1 MSIDMTEII
10 KPFDMEKIIEKLQ
23 GKRQIFC
30 SEADFQLEMA
40 WVIKERYPDAE
51 VRLEYV
57 PKFDDKT
64 FNDKMRID
72 IIVFINNKWILIEL
86 KYKTKKGEMR
96 DKKTQEVFN
105 LKNQGAKDIGCYL
118 YLKDIMRIEIIKEQ
132 KIEIIKGQK
141 NNFKEG
147 YAVFLTNDE
156 TYLNPPQ
163 NNDCVYKD
171 FSLEHGITKH
181 GELKWAEHAGDWT
194 KKGGIEDPIT
204 LKGIYKM
211 EWNEF
216 SNVDKERSDGIFYYL
231 VTKII

>member
-1 MSIDMTEII
+1 MSI
-10 KPFDMEKIIEKLQ
+10 DMEKIIEKLQ

-40 WVIKERYPDAE
+40 WVIKEMYRDAK

-57 PKFDDKT
+57 LT
-64 FNDKMRID
+64 FNDKKMHID
-72 IIVFINNKWILIEL
+72 ILVFINNEWIPIEL
-86 KYKTKKGEMR
+86 KYKTKKS
-96 DKKTQEVFN
+96 KKEKMTDQITQEVFN

-118 YLKDIMRIEIIKEQ
+118 YLKDIMRIESIKQEV
-132 KIEIIKGQK
+132 K
-141 NNFKEG
+141 NNFEEG

-181 GELKWAEHAGDWT
+181 GELKWAEHTGAGT
-194 KKGGIEDPIT
+194 KKGIEDPII

-216 SNVDKERSDGIFYYL
+216 SKVNEERSDGTFYYL

>member
-1 MSIDMTEII
+1 MSI
-10 KPFDMEKIIEKLQ
+10 DMEKIIEKLQ

-40 WVIKERYPDAE
+40 WVIKEMYHDAE

-57 PKFDDKT
+57 PT
-64 FNDKMRID
+64 FNDKMHID
-72 IIVFINNKWILIEL
+72 ILVFISNKWIPIEL
-86 KYKTKKGEMR
+86 KYKTKNSKKGALE

-118 YLKDIMRIEIIKEQ
+118 YLKDIERIERIKEAV
-132 KIEIIKGQK
+132 K

-156 TYLNPPQ
+156 TYRNRPRKI
-163 NNDCVYKD
+163 NCDYKD
-171 FSLEHGITKH
+171 FSLEDERIIER
-181 GELKWAEHAGDWT
+181 GEPLKWASA
-194 KKGGIEDPIT
+194 KKNKGIEDPII

-216 SNVDKERSDGIFYYL
+216 SKVDEERSDGTFYYL

>member
-1 MSIDMTEII
+1 MSINMTEII
-10 KPFDMEKIIEKLQ
+10 KTLQ
-23 GKRQIFC
+23 KKRQIFC

-40 WVIKERYPDAE
+40 WVIKEMYTDAK

-72 IIVFINNKWILIEL
+72 IIVFINNEWIPIEL
-86 KYKTKKGEMR
+86 KYKTKKSKKGALE
-96 DKKTQEVFN
+96 DKITQEVFN

-118 YLKDIMRIEIIKEQ
+118 YLKDIKRIESIKEQ
-132 KIEIIKGQK
+132 KIEIIKGQEK

-147 YAVFLTNDE
+147 YAVFLTNDK
-156 TYLNPPQ
+156 TYLESPQ

-171 FSLEHGITKH
+171 FSLEDGAIKE
-181 GELKWAEHAGDWT
+181 GWLKWKKYPK
-194 KKGGIEDPIT
+194 KKGFEKPIT
-204 LKGIYKM
+204 LKGSYTM
-211 EWNEF
+211 EWKEF
-216 SNVDKERSDGIFYYL
+216 SNVDEERSDGTFYYL

>member
-10 KPFDMEKIIEKLQ
+10 KTFDMEKIIEKLQ
-23 GKRQIFC
+23 GKRQFFC

-40 WVIKERYPDAE
+40 WVIKEMYHDAE

-57 PKFDDKT
+57 PT
-64 FNDKMRID
+64 FNDKMHID
-72 IIVFINNKWILIEL
+72 ILVFISNKWIPIEL
-86 KYKTKKGEMR
+86 KYKTKNSKKEEIMI
-96 DKKTQEVFN
+96 DKKTQEGFN

-118 YLKDIMRIEIIKEQ
+118 YLKDIMRIEIIK
-132 KIEIIKGQK
+132 GQEK
-141 NNFKEG
+141 NNFKKG

-163 NNDCVYKD
+163 KKYCVYKD
-171 FSLEHGITKH
+171 FSLEDGAIKK
-181 GELKWAEHAGDWT
+181 GKLEWAEHTGDGT
-194 KKGGIEDPIT
+194 KKGIEDPII

-216 SNVDKERSDGIFYYL
+216 SNVDEERSDGTFYYL

>member
-1 MSIDMTEII
+1 MSI
-10 KPFDMEKIIEKLQ
+10 DMEKIIEKLQ

-40 WVIKERYPDAE
+40 WVIKEMYHDAE

-57 PKFDDKT
+57 PTFDDK
-64 FNDKMRID
+64 MHID
-72 IIVFINNKWILIEL
+72 ILVFINNEWIPIEL
-86 KYKTKKGEMR
+86 KYKTKNSKKGALE

-118 YLKDIMRIEIIKEQ
+118 YLKDIMRIESIKQEV
-132 KIEIIKGQK
+132 K
-141 NNFKEG
+141 NNFEEG
-147 YAVFLTNDE
+147 YAVFLTNDK
-156 TYLNPPQ
+156 TYLESPQ
-163 NNDCVYKD
+163 NNDCVYKE
-171 FSLEHGITKH
+171 FSLQHGITKH

-194 KKGGIEDPIT
+194 KKGGIEDPII

-216 SNVDKERSDGIFYYL
+216 SKVDEERSDGTFYYL

>member
-1 MSIDMTEII
+1 MSI
-10 KPFDMEKIIEKLQ
+10 DMEKIIEKLQ

-40 WVIKERYPDAE
+40 WVIKEMYHDAE

-57 PKFDDKT
+57 PT
-64 FNDKMRID
+64 FNDKMHID
-72 IIVFINNKWILIEL
+72 ILVFISNEWIPIEL
-86 KYKTKKGEMR
+86 KYKTKNSKKGALE

-118 YLKDIMRIEIIKEQ
+118 YLKDIMRIESIKQEV
-132 KIEIIKGQK
+132 K
-141 NNFKEG
+141 NNFEEG
-147 YAVFLTNDE
+147 YAVFLTNDK
-156 TYLNPPQ
+156 TYLESPQ
-163 NNDCVYKD
+163 NNDCVYKE
-171 FSLEHGITKH
+171 FSLQHGITKH

-194 KKGGIEDPIT
+194 KKGGIEDPII

-216 SNVDKERSDGIFYYL
+216 SKVDEERSDGTFYYL

>member
-1 MSIDMTEII
+1 MSINMTEVI
-10 KPFDMEKIIEKLQ
+10 KTLQ

-40 WVIKERYPDAE
+40 LVIKEMYSNAKL
-51 VRLEYV
+51 RLEYV
-57 PKFDDKT
+57 PTFD
-64 FNDKMRID
+64 DKMRID
-72 IIVFINNKWILIEL
+72 IIVFISNEWIPIEL
-86 KYKTKKGEMR
+86 KYKTKNSKKEEEMI
-96 DKKTQEVFN
+96 DQITQEVFN

-118 YLKDIMRIEIIKEQ
+118 YLKDIMRIESIKEQ
-132 KIEIIKGQK
+132 KIEIIKGQEK

-163 NNDCVYKD
+163 KNNCVYKD
-171 FSLEHGITKH
+171 FSLEDGAIKK
-181 GELKWAEHAGDWT
+181 GKLEWAEHTGDGT
-194 KKGGIEDPIT
+194 KKGIEDPIT

-211 EWNEF
+211 KWNEF

>member
-1 MSIDMTEII
+1 MSI
-10 KPFDMEKIIEKLQ
+10 DMEKIIEKLQ

-40 WVIKERYPDAE
+40 WVIKEMYHDAE

-57 PKFDDKT
+57 PTFDDK
-64 FNDKMRID
+64 MHID
-72 IIVFINNKWILIEL
+72 IIVFISNEWIPIEL
-86 KYKTKKGEMR
+86 KYKTKNS
-96 DKKTQEVFN
+96 KKEKMTDQITQEVFN

-118 YLKDIMRIEIIKEQ
+118 YLKDIMRIESIKQEV
-132 KIEIIKGQK
+132 K
-141 NNFKEG
+141 NNFEEG
-147 YAVFLTNDE
+147 YAVFLTNDK
-156 TYLNPPQ
+156 TYLESPQ
-163 NNDCVYKD
+163 NNDCVYKE
-171 FSLEHGITKH
+171 FSLQHGITKH

-194 KKGGIEDPIT
+194 KKGGIEDPII

-216 SNVDKERSDGIFYYL
+216 SKVDEERSDGTFYYL

>member
-1 MSIDMTEII
+1 MSIDMTEVI
-10 KPFDMEKIIEKLQ
+10 KTLQ

-40 WVIKERYPDAE
+40 WVIKEMYRDAE

-57 PKFDDKT
+57 PTFDDK
-64 FNDKMRID
+64 MHID
-72 IIVFINNKWILIEL
+72 IIVFISNEWIPIEL
-86 KYKTKKGEMR
+86 KYKTKNSKKGALE

-118 YLKDIMRIEIIKEQ
+118 YLKDIMRIESIKQEV
-132 KIEIIKGQK
+132 K
-141 NNFKEG
+141 NNFEEG
-147 YAVFLTNDE
+147 YAVFLTNDK
-156 TYLNPPQ
+156 TYLESPQ
-163 NNDCVYKD
+163 NNDCVYKE
-171 FSLEHGITKH
+171 FSLQHGITKH

-194 KKGGIEDPIT
+194 KKGGIEDPII

-211 EWNEF
+211 EWKEF
-216 SNVDKERSDGIFYYL
+216 SNVNEERSDGTFYYL

>member
-1 MSIDMTEII
+1 MSIDMA
-10 KPFDMEKIIEKLQ
+10 KIIEKLQ
-23 GKRQIFC
+23 DKRQIFC

-40 WVIKERYPDAE
+40 WVIKEMYRDAE

-57 PKFDDKT
+57 PTFDDK
-64 FNDKMRID
+64 MHID
-72 IIVFINNKWILIEL
+72 ILVFISNKWIPIEL
-86 KYKTKKGEMR
+86 KYKTKNS
-96 DKKTQEVFN
+96 KKEKMTDQITQEVFN

-118 YLKDIMRIEIIKEQ
+118 YLKDIERIERIKEAV
-132 KIEIIKGQK
+132 K

-156 TYLNPPQ
+156 TYRNRPRKI
-163 NNDCVYKD
+163 NCDYKD
-171 FSLEHGITKH
+171 FSLEDERIIER
-181 GELKWAEHAGDWT
+181 GEPLKWASA
-194 KKGGIEDPIT
+194 KKNKGIEDPII

-216 SNVDKERSDGIFYYL
+216 SKVDKERSDGTFYYL

>member
-1 MSIDMTEII
+1 MSI
-10 KPFDMEKIIEKLQ
+10 DMEKIIKTLQ

-40 WVIKERYPDAE
+40 WVIKEMYHDAE

-57 PKFDDKT
+57 PT
-64 FNDKMRID
+64 FNDKMHID
-72 IIVFINNKWILIEL
+72 ILVFISNKWIPIEL
-86 KYKTKKGEMR
+86 KYKTKNSKKGALE

-118 YLKDIMRIEIIKEQ
+118 YLKDIMRIESIKQEV
-132 KIEIIKGQK
+132 K
-141 NNFKEG
+141 NNFEEG
-147 YAVFLTNDE
+147 YAVFLTNDK
-156 TYLNPPQ
+156 TYLESPQ
-163 NNDCVYKD
+163 NNDCVYKE
-171 FSLEHGITKH
+171 FSLQHGITKH

-194 KKGGIEDPIT
+194 KKGGIEDPII

-211 EWNEF
+211 EWKEF
-216 SNVDKERSDGIFYYL
+216 SNVNEERSDGTFYYL

>member
-1 MSIDMTEII
+1 MSI
-10 KPFDMEKIIEKLQ
+10 DMEKIIEKLQ

-40 WVIKERYPDAE
+40 WVIKEMYRDAE

-57 PKFDDKT
+57 PTFDDK
-64 FNDKMRID
+64 MHID
-72 IIVFINNKWILIEL
+72 ILVFINNEWIPIEL
-86 KYKTKKGEMR
+86 KYKTKKS
-96 DKKTQEVFN
+96 KKEKMTDQITQEGFN
-105 LKNQGAKDIGCYL
+105 LKNQGAKNIGCYL
-118 YLKDIMRIEIIKEQ
+118 YLKDIERIERIKEAV
-132 KIEIIKGQK
+132 K

-147 YAVFLTNDE
+147 YAVFLTNDK
-156 TYLNPPQ
+156 TYLESPQ
-163 NNDCVYKD
+163 NNDCVYKE
-171 FSLEHGITKH
+171 FSLQHGITKH

-194 KKGGIEDPIT
+194 KKGGIEDPIK

-216 SNVDKERSDGIFYYL
+216 SKVDKERSDGTFYYL

>member
-1 MSIDMTEII
+1 MSIDMTEVI
-10 KPFDMEKIIEKLQ
+10 KTLQ

-40 WVIKERYPDAE
+40 WVIKEMYPDAK

-57 PKFDDKT
+57 PT
-64 FNDKMRID
+64 FNDKMHID
-72 IIVFINNKWILIEL
+72 ILVFISNKWIPIEL
-86 KYKTKKGEMR
+86 KYKTKNSKKGALE

-118 YLKDIMRIEIIKEQ
+118 YLKDIMRIESIKQEV
-132 KIEIIKGQK
+132 K
-141 NNFKEG
+141 NNFEEG
-147 YAVFLTNDE
+147 YAVFLTNDK
-156 TYLNPPQ
+156 TYLESPQ
-163 NNDCVYKD
+163 NNDCVYKE
-171 FSLEHGITKH
+171 FSLQHGITKH

-194 KKGGIEDPIT
+194 KKGGIEDPII

-211 EWNEF
+211 EWKEF
-216 SNVDKERSDGIFYYL
+216 SNVNEERSDGTFYYL

>member
-1 MSIDMTEII
+1 MSI
-10 KPFDMEKIIEKLQ
+10 DMEKIIKTLQ

-40 WVIKERYPDAE
+40 WVIKEMYPDAK

-57 PKFDDKT
+57 PT
-64 FNDKMRID
+64 FNDKMHID
-72 IIVFINNKWILIEL
+72 ILVFISNKWIPIEL
-86 KYKTKKGEMR
+86 KYKTKNSKKGALE
-96 DKKTQEVFN
+96 DKKTQEVLN

-118 YLKDIMRIEIIKEQ
+118 YLKDIMRIESIKQEV
-132 KIEIIKGQK
+132 K
-141 NNFKEG
+141 NNFEEG
-147 YAVFLTNDE
+147 YAVFLTNDK
-156 TYLNPPQ
+156 TYLKSPQ

-194 KKGGIEDPIT
+194 KKGGIEDSIT
-204 LKGIYKM
+204 LKGSYTM

-216 SNVDKERSDGIFYYL
+216 SKVNEERSDGTFYYL

>member
-1 MSIDMTEII
+1 MSINMTEII
-10 KPFDMEKIIEKLQ
+10 KTLQ

-40 WVIKERYPDAE
+40 WVIKEMYTDAK

-72 IIVFINNKWILIEL
+72 IIVFINNEWIPIEL
-86 KYKTKKGEMR
+86 KYKTKNS
-96 DKKTQEVFN
+96 KKEEEIIDQITQEVFN

-118 YLKDIMRIEIIKEQ
+118 YLKDIMRIESIKEQ
-132 KIEIIKGQK
+132 KIEIIKGQEK

-147 YAVFLTNDE
+147 YAVFLTNDK
-156 TYLNPPQ
+156 TYLKSPQ
-163 NNDCVYKD
+163 NNDCVYKE
-171 FSLEHGITKH
+171 FSLQHGITKH
-181 GELKWAEHAGDWT
+181 GELKWAEHTGAGT
-194 KKGGIEDPIT
+194 KKGIEDPIK
-204 LKGIYKM
+204 LKGSYKM
-211 EWNEF
+211 EWKEF
-216 SNVDKERSDGIFYYL
+216 SKVNEERSDGTFYYL

>member
-1 MSIDMTEII
+1 MSI
-10 KPFDMEKIIEKLQ
+10 DMEKIIKTLQ

-40 WVIKERYPDAE
+40 WVIKEMYRDAK

-57 PKFDDKT
+57 PT

-72 IIVFINNKWILIEL
+72 ILVFISNEWIPIEL
-86 KYKTKKGEMR
+86 KYKTKNS
-96 DKKTQEVFN
+96 KKEKMTDQITQEGFN
-105 LKNQGAKDIGCYL
+105 LKNQGAKNIGCYL
-118 YLKDIMRIEIIKEQ
+118 YLKDIMRIESIKQEV
-132 KIEIIKGQK
+132 K
-141 NNFKEG
+141 NNFEEG
-147 YAVFLTNDE
+147 YAVFLTNDK
-156 TYLNPPQ
+156 TYLESPQ
-163 NNDCVYKD
+163 NNDCVYKE
-171 FSLEHGITKH
+171 FSLQHGITKH

-194 KKGGIEDPIT
+194 KKGGIEDPII

-216 SNVDKERSDGIFYYL
+216 SNVDEERSDGTFYYL

>member
-1 MSIDMTEII
+1 MSI
-10 KPFDMEKIIEKLQ
+10 DMEKIIEKLQ

-40 WVIKERYPDAE
+40 WVIKEMYRDAE

-57 PKFDDKT
+57 PTFDDK
-64 FNDKMRID
+64 MHID
-72 IIVFINNKWILIEL
+72 ILVFINNEWIPIEL
-86 KYKTKKGEMR
+86 KYKTKKS
-96 DKKTQEVFN
+96 KKEKMTDQITQEGFN
-105 LKNQGAKDIGCYL
+105 LKNQGAKNIGCYL
-118 YLKDIMRIEIIKEQ
+118 YLKDIERIERIKEAV
-132 KIEIIKGQK
+132 K

-156 TYLNPPQ
+156 TYRNRPRKI
-163 NNDCVYKD
+163 NCDYKD
-171 FSLEHGITKH
+171 FSLEDERIIER
-181 GELKWAEHAGDWT
+181 GEPLKWASA
-194 KKGGIEDPIT
+194 KKNKGIEDPII

-216 SNVDKERSDGIFYYL
+216 SQVDKERSDGTFYYL

>member
-1 MSIDMTEII
+1 MSINMT
-10 KPFDMEKIIEKLQ
+10 KIIEKLQ
-23 GKRQIFC
+23 DKRQIFC

-40 WVIKERYPDAE
+40 WVIKEMYLNAE

-57 PKFDDKT
+57 PTFDDK
-64 FNDKMRID
+64 MHID
-72 IIVFINNKWILIEL
+72 ILVFISNKWIPIEL
-86 KYKTKKGEMR
+86 KYKTKNSGEGALEY
-96 DKKTQEVFN
+96 KKTQEVFN
-105 LKNQGAKDIGCYL
+105 LKNQGAKNINCYL
-118 YLKDIMRIEIIKEQ
+118 YLKDIERIERIKQEV
-132 KIEIIKGQK
+132 K

-163 NNDCVYKD
+163 KNNCVYKD
-171 FSLEHGITKH
+171 FSLEDGAIKK
-181 GELKWAEHAGDWT
+181 GKLEWAEHTGAGT
-194 KKGGIEDPIT
+194 KKGIEDPIT

-216 SNVDKERSDGIFYYL
+216 SNVDEERSDGTFYYL

>member
-1 MSIDMTEII
+1 MSIDMTEVI
-10 KPFDMEKIIEKLQ
+10 KTLQ

-40 WVIKERYPDAE
+40 WVIKEMYRDAK

-57 PKFDDKT
+57 PT

-72 IIVFINNKWILIEL
+72 ILVFISNEWIPIEL
-86 KYKTKKGEMR
+86 KYKTKNSKKGALE

-118 YLKDIMRIEIIKEQ
+118 YLKDIMRIESIKQEV
-132 KIEIIKGQK
+132 K

-147 YAVFLTNDE
+147 YAVFLTNDK
-156 TYLNPPQ
+156 TYLESPQ
-163 NNDCVYKD
+163 NNDCVYKE
-171 FSLEHGITKH
+171 FSLQHGITKH

-194 KKGGIEDPIT
+194 KKGGIEDPII

-216 SNVDKERSDGIFYYL
+216 SKVDEERSDGTFYYL

>member
-1 MSIDMTEII
+1 MSI
-10 KPFDMEKIIEKLQ
+10 DMEKIIEKLQ

-40 WVIKERYPDAE
+40 LVIKERYPDAK

-57 PKFDDKT
+57 PTFD
-64 FNDKMRID
+64 DKMRID
-72 IIVFINNKWILIEL
+72 ILVFISNEWIPIEL
-86 KYKTKKGEMR
+86 KYKTKNSKKEEMI
-96 DKKTQEVFN
+96 DKITQEVFN

-118 YLKDIMRIEIIKEQ
+118 YLKDIMRIESIKEQ
-132 KIEIIKGQK
+132 KIEIIKGQEK

-163 NNDCVYKD
+163 KKYCVYED
-171 FSLEHGITKH
+171 FSLEHGITKQ
-181 GELKWAEHAGDWT
+181 GELKWAEHTGDGT
-194 KKGGIEDPIT
+194 KKGIEDPIT

>member
-1 MSIDMTEII
+1 MSI
-10 KPFDMEKIIEKLQ
+10 DMEKIIKTLQ

-40 WVIKERYPDAE
+40 WVIKEMYHDAE

-57 PKFDDKT
+57 PT
-64 FNDKMRID
+64 FNDKMHID
-72 IIVFINNKWILIEL
+72 ILVFISNKWIPIEL
-86 KYKTKKGEMR
+86 KYKTKNSKKGALE

-118 YLKDIMRIEIIKEQ
+118 YLKDIMRIESIKQEV
-132 KIEIIKGQK
+132 K
-141 NNFKEG
+141 NNFEEG
-147 YAVFLTNDE
+147 YAVFLTNDK
-156 TYLNPPQ
+156 TYLKSPQ

-181 GELKWAEHAGDWT
+181 GELKWAEHTGAGT
-194 KKGGIEDPIT
+194 KKGIEDPII

-216 SNVDKERSDGIFYYL
+216 SKVNEERSDGTFYYL